1 MCAKALITLIE
12 THWSGWVPGGH
23 SSSKSAQ
30 VWTEEKTALSP
41 EVFGHMKS
49 EHPDIAGSFYE
60 IVVDRIVQDVVV
72 FAYRNLVV
80 DNRDGTINLTA
91 PTVDKFI
98 LRWGETKNLST
109 PTMDAGTSIAI
120 TVNEIR

>member
-12 THWSGWVPGGH
+12 TRWSGWVPGGH

-30 VWTEEKTALSP
+30 VWAEEKTALSP

-60 IVVDRIVQDVVV
+60 IVVLSSRT
-72 FAYRNLVV
+72 ATSWS
-80 DNRDGTINLTA
+80 TIATARLT
-91 PTVDKFI
+91 
-98 LRWGETKNLST
+98 
-109 PTMDAGTSIAI
+109 
-120 TVNEIR
+120 